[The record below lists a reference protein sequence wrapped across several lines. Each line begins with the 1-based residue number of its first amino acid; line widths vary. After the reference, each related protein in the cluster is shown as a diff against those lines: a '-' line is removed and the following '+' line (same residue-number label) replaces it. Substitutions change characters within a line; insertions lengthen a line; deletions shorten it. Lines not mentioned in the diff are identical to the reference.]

1 MTTIAPKPDWAPSVW
16 RSKSSLKLFAQFGQD
31 VLAFDATEGGLGKLL
46 KMIPFVEDQPG
57 FISGR
62 QNVADHILRKP
73 IKLGKKTERLRK
85 MQKLEPKRRSILAS
99 LVKRANV
106 KEGK

>member
-31 VLAFDATEGGLGKLL
+31 VLAFEATEGGLSKLL
-46 KMIPFVEDQPG
+46 KLIPFVEDQPG
-57 FISGR
+57 FVSGR

-73 IKLGKKTERLRK
+73 IKLTKKTENKRK
-85 MQKLEPKRRSILAS
+85 LQQLSTERKGKLVDLIR
-99 LVKRANV
+99 RANV